1 MNYELKYPQYA
12 KALYDALKHDPF
24 YKAMEESVTICLGQE
39 GMLRY
44 MDYSIGEGERYGE
57 LFIPEHHPYG
67 ISIWSKPLSPGQSHK
82 QHHEKENFLR
92 RQMGE
97 KSLETYH
104 AIVGFMTDKST
115 FLISRRYW
123 YLSIIGILPEY
134 QGQGLGANLVTAILK
149 KTDSA
154 GIPTYLET
162 FTPRNMSFYKRFGYQ
177 VVDSFHEPVTG
188 AEYWLMTRGIC

>member
-149 KTDSA
+149 KNRLSRYPNLSGNLYPA
-154 GIPTYLET
+154 QHVFL
-162 FTPRNMSFYKRFGYQ
+162 
-177 VVDSFHEPVTG
+177 
-188 AEYWLMTRGIC
+188 